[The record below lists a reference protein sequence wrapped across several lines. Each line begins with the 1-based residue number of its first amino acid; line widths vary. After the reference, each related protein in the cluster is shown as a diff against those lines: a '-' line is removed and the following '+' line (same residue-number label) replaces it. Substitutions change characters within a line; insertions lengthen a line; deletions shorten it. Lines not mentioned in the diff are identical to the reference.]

1 MRASSPAIMLF
12 AFSGGDQ
19 SGAVFDFA
27 DPVDWMASAQK
38 KAPGEAGAVKY
49 KGHSDRGEDVKPALH
64 P

>member
-1 MRASSPAIMLF
+1 MLF
-12 AFSGGDQ
+12 AFSGGKDQ

-49 KGHSDRGEDVKPALH
+49 KGHWTGVKT
-64 P
+64 